1 MPAPVRV
8 PLLTSVVLL
17 LLGACT
23 NSTTLTST
31 WRAPDATTVSP
42 VGKTIVA
49 VFLSSNESQRRPA
62 EDRMAGVLTAHGA
75 RGIAGYALLPTPPD
89 AQHLDSDAVRRRLDE
104 AGANAIVMMRVVG
117 KDQRITYTPG
127 TVWPASYRGVGPYWG
142 TGWGTVY
149 SPGSLQTD
157 TDVSVETLVYSLKPG
172 QPDKLIWASTSR
184 TTNPND
190 LRSLIS
196 EVADAT
202 GREMQRQGF
211 LSPSP

>member
-1 MPAPVRV
+1 MRAGLRV
-8 PLLTSVVLL
+8 PLFSSVALL

-42 VGKTIVA
+42 VGKTVIA
-49 VFLSSNESQRRPA
+49 VFLSSDESLRRPA
-62 EDRMAGVLTAHGA
+62 EDRMAGALTARGA
-75 RGIAGYALLPTPPD
+75 RGIAGYALLPTPTD
-89 AQHLDSDAVRRRLDE
+89 AQHLDGEAARKRLDD
-104 AGANAIVMMRVVG
+104 AGANAVVTMRVVG
-117 KDQRITYTPG
+117 QDQRITYTPG
-127 TVWPASYRGVGPYWG
+127 TVWPASARGFGPYWG
-142 TGWGTVY
+142 SGWGTVY
-149 SPGSLQTD
+149 QPGSLRTD
-157 TDVSVETLVYSLKPG
+157 TDVSVETLVYALKPS

-202 GREMQRQGF
+202 AKEMQRQGF
-211 LSPSP
+211 LSP